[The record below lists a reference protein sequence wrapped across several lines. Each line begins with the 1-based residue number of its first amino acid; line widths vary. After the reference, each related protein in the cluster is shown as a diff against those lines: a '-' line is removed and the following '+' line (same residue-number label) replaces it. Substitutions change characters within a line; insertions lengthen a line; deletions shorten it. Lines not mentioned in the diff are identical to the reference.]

1 MWWLWR
7 SWLARQIV
15 ALEAVGSNPT
25 SHPTKKA
32 NSKEFAFSISSR
44 RKHGVFAGLSPSG
57 KARDFDSRIRGF
69 ESRQPNQKID
79 RCPVVLV
86 DFFDSSVTLGQIRRQ
101 FVKRRK
107 IQLQRFPSFLP
118 ALENTAAP
126 AKSPGS
132 GGIFWPDR
140 KDVWGRIGVFSK
152 RNIKNE
158 KSGSLGVAFFIRLW
172 YHN

>member
-1 MWWLWR
+1 MWLWR
-7 SWLARQIV
+7 PWVRIPLATP
-15 ALEAVGSNPT
+15 L
-25 SHPTKKA
+25 KKRIRK
-32 NSKEFAFSISSR
+32 SSLFSISSC

-79 RCPVVLV
+79 RCPVVPV
-86 DFFDSSVTLGQIRRQ
+86 DFFDSSVTLGQIRRR

-107 IQLQRFPSFLP
+107 IQLQRFPPFLP

-132 GGIFWPDR
+132 GGIFWRDR

-158 KSGSLGVAFFIRLW
+158 KSCSLGVAFFIRLW
-172 YHN
+172 YYN

>member
-32 NSKEFAFSISSR
+32 NSKEFAFFYITPPFL
-44 RKHGVFAGLSPSG
+44 HGVSAGLSPSG

-79 RCPVVLV
+79 RCPVVPV
-86 DFFDSSVTLGQIRRQ
+86 DFFDSSVTFGQIRRR

-107 IQLQRFPSFLP
+107 ISC
-118 ALENTAAP
+118 
-126 AKSPGS
+126 S
-132 GGIFWPDR
+132 GFR
-140 KDVWGRIGVFSK
+140 
-152 RNIKNE
+152 
-158 KSGSLGVAFFIRLW
+158 LFFRLW
-172 YHN
+172 RYGSPSQEPGQRGHLLARQERCAGANRHFLKKKHKK